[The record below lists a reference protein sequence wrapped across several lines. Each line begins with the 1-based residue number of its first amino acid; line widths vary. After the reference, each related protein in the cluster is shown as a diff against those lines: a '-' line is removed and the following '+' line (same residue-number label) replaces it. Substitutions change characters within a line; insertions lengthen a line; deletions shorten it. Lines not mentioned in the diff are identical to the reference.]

1 MLITIEYE
9 NKFMVRKG
17 EPELFGF
24 CLFVNMKDSI
34 RDPILEKLNEATFYI
49 MSLLHFF

>member
-34 RDPILEKLNEATFYI
+34 TEEILFLR
-49 MSLLHFF
+49 SLMKPPFT